1 MDTADEILSQIPLD
15 QLAQQLGVDEAT
27 AEQAVRQA
35 VPALLGGMEANAQDP
50 GGAASLEKA
59 LGQHVGGP
67 LEGLDLGSID
77 TADGEAIV
85 GNVFGDNSEQVIN
98 KLGEQSG
105 GSGIMQKLLPILAPI
120 VLNMLA
126 GKFLGQGQGQS
137 APGQA
142 PGSTPSGGW
151 NGWSRRPHRQCHRS
165 RWLRRRDRRLARWA
179 ARWQRG
185 VWRLLG
191 CHRRPSRWVA
201 RGRHQGLTRGQA
213 GNSSNSVRILAIRP
227 VHVSM
232 SAGGTSST
240 SRAAASRMAI
250 PAGEPAPVVTTG
262 FP

>member
-98 KLGEQSG
+98 RLGEQSG
-105 GSGIMQKLLPILAPI
+105 GSGIMEKLLPILAPI
-120 VLNMLA
+120 VLSMLA

-142 PGSTPSGGW
+142 PGSP
-151 NGWSRRPHRQCHRS
+151 P
-165 RWLRRRDRRLARWA
+165 
-179 ARWQRG
+179 
-185 VWRLLG
+185 
-191 CHRRPSRWVA
+191 
-201 RGRHQGLTRGQA
+201 
-213 GNSSNSVRILAIRP
+213 
-227 VHVSM
+227 
-232 SAGGTSST
+232 SAGGTGGGLEDLIGSATGAGGSGGGIGDLLGGLLGGSGGSGGSSDV
-240 SRAAASRMAI
+240 I
-250 PAGEPAPVVTTG
+250 GDLLGGLLGAGTKG
-262 FP
+262 

>member
-50 GGAASLEKA
+50 DGAASLEKA
-59 LGQHVGGP
+59 LGQHVGGL

-120 VLNMLA
+120 VLSMLA
-126 GKFLGQGQGQS
+126 GKFLGQGQGQT

-142 PGSTPSGGW
+142 SGPMPSGGET
-151 NGWSRRPHRQCHRS
+151 GGLEDLIGSATGAGGS
-165 RWLRRRDRRLARWA
+165 GGGIGD
-179 ARWQRG
+179 
-185 VWRLLG
+185 LLG
-191 CHRRPSRWVA
+191 
-201 RGRHQGLTRGQA
+201 GLLGGSGGSGGSSDVIGDLLGGLLGA
-213 GNSSNSVRILAIRP
+213 GTK
-227 VHVSM
+227 
-232 SAGGTSST
+232 G
-240 SRAAASRMAI
+240 
-250 PAGEPAPVVTTG
+250 
-262 FP
+262 